1 MHFTRKINS
10 YFLIKQ
16 LKKIIFIL
24 CNKTEKSITE
34 KHLNITN
41 DIFLSQF
48 WKACLIGFLNSNFLK
63 ELLFFSGL

>member
-1 MHFTRKINS
+1 MHFIRKINS

-41 DIFLSQF
+41 DILLSQF
-48 WKACLIGFLNSNFLK
+48 WKACLIVVGIFSSNYC
-63 ELLFFSGL
+63 FSQDYR